1 MSTQQEIRVFEVD
14 LGNPKVRAVWAQIG
28 KVCDPELDEPVTD
41 MHFIERVDIDSDD
54 HVTVSFRLPTYWCSA
69 NFAFLMAND
78 IRVHVEQLDWVARA
92 SVQLEDHMFSEQ
104 VNTGVNTGLS
114 FQKTFADLAPDQGLD
129 EIREKFRE
137 KAFKRR
143 QEVLLLAL
151 RNSGWS
157 DSRITALTLEQ
168 LAALRFDEDEPAKQ
182 KPRYL
187 ALVGELGF
195 ASAPDDR
202 IFTDYEG
209 SPLAV
214 TGLEDYLK
222 DLRSV
227 RINMEFNG
235 ALCRGLLNARYK
247 ELEPSDGEPT
257 LIDFILDKVPP
268 AASRGHTKNTRQIS
282 SD

>member
-1 MSTQQEIRVFEVD
+1 MSKQQETRVFEVD
-14 LGNPKVRAVWAQIG
+14 LEDPKVRTVWAQIE

-41 MHFIERVDIDSDD
+41 MHFIERVEIDGDD

-78 IRVHVEQLDWVARA
+78 IRVQVEQLDWVSHA

-137 KAFKRR
+137 KAFQRR
-143 QEVLLLAL
+143 QEILLLAL
-151 RNSGWS
+151 RKIGWS
-157 DSRITALTLEQ
+157 DSRITAMTLEQ
-168 LAALRFDEDEPAKQ
+168 LAAFRFDEDEAAKQ

-187 ALVGELGF
+187 ALAGELGY
-195 ASAPDDR
+195 APAPDDR
-202 IFTDYEG
+202 VFTDYGG
-209 SPLAV
+209 SPLAAA
-214 TGLEDYLK
+214 GLDDHLK

-247 ELEPSDGEPT
+247 ELEPHDGEPT
-257 LIDFILDKVPP
+257 LLDFILDKVPP
-268 AASRGHTKNTRQIS
+268 AASGGQNNNTRQTT

>member
-1 MSTQQEIRVFEVD
+1 MNKQQEIRVFEVD
-14 LGNPKVRAVWAQIG
+14 LTDPKVRAVWAQIG

-41 MHFIERVDIDSDD
+41 MHFIERVKIDGDD

-137 KAFKRR
+137 KAFQRR

-151 RNSGWS
+151 RKAGWS
-157 DSRITALTLEQ
+157 DSRITAMTLEQ
-168 LAALRFDEDEPAKQ
+168 LVAFPFDEDEPAKQ
-182 KPRYL
+182 RPRYL
-187 ALVGELGF
+187 ALVRELGY
-195 ASAPDDR
+195 ALAPDNR
-202 IFTDYEG
+202 VFTDYDG
-209 SPLAV
+209 SPLGAAN
-214 TGLEDYLK
+214 LENYLK

-247 ELEPSDGEPT
+247 ELEPHDGEPT

-268 AASRGHTKNTRQIS
+268 TAPGGHNNKTRQTT

>member
-1 MSTQQEIRVFEVD
+1 MNKQQEVRVFEVD
-14 LGNPKVRAVWAQIG
+14 LSDPKVRAVWTQIE

-41 MHFIERVDIDSDD
+41 MHFIERVEIDGD
-54 HVTVSFRLPTYWCSA
+54 HQVTVSFRLPTYWCSA

-78 IRVHVEQLDWVARA
+78 IRVHVEQLDWVSRAR
-92 SVQLEDHMFSEQ
+92 VQLEDHMFSDQ

-137 KAFKRR
+137 KAFQRR

-151 RNSGWS
+151 RKAGWS
-157 DSRITALTLEQ
+157 DSRITAMTLEQ
-168 LAALRFDEDEPAKQ
+168 LEAIQFDEGEPTKQ
-182 KPRYL
+182 RPRYL
-187 ALVGELGF
+187 ELVQELGY
-195 ASAPDDR
+195 APAPVHR
-202 IFTDYEG
+202 VFTDYDG
-209 SPLAV
+209 SPLQQAN
-214 TGLEDYLK
+214 LEDYLK

-247 ELEPSDGEPT
+247 ELEAHDGEPT

-268 AASRGHTKNTRQIS
+268 TAPGGHNNNTRQSS

>member
-1 MSTQQEIRVFEVD
+1 MNKQQEVRVFEVD
-14 LGNPKVRAVWAQIG
+14 LGDPKVRAVWAQIE

-41 MHFIERVDIDSDD
+41 MHFIERVEIDRDD

-78 IRVHVEQLDWVARA
+78 IRVHVEQLDWVSRA

-137 KAFKRR
+137 KAFQRR
-143 QEVLLLAL
+143 QETLLLAL
-151 RNSGWS
+151 RKTGWS
-157 DSRITALTLEQ
+157 DSRITAMTLEQ
-168 LAALRFDEDEPAKQ
+168 LSAFRFDDDEPAKQ
-182 KPRYL
+182 RPRYL
-187 ALVGELGF
+187 ALVRELEH
-195 ASAPDDR
+195 ALAPDDR
-202 IFTDYEG
+202 VFTNYDG
-209 SPLAV
+209 SPLQPAD
-214 TGLEDYLK
+214 LEDHLK

-247 ELEPSDGEPT
+247 ELEPSEGEPT

-268 AASRGHTKNTRQIS
+268 TASGGHTKNTRQIS

>member
-1 MSTQQEIRVFEVD
+1 MNKQQETRVFEVD
-14 LGNPKVRAVWAQIG
+14 LTDPKVRAVWAQIEN
-28 KVCDPELDEPVTD
+28 VCDPELDEPVTD
-41 MHFIERVDIDSDD
+41 MHFIERVEIDDDD

-78 IRVHVEQLDWVARA
+78 IRVHVEQLDWVSRA

-137 KAFKRR
+137 KAFQRR

-151 RNSGWS
+151 RKAGWS
-157 DSRITALTLEQ
+157 DNRITAMTVEQ
-168 LAALRFDEDEPAKQ
+168 LVAFRFDEDEAAKQ

-187 ALVGELGF
+187 ALANELGY
-195 ASAPDDR
+195 ALAPDGQV
-202 IFTDYEG
+202 FTDYAG
-209 SPLAV
+209 SPLAP

-222 DLRSV
+222 DLRAV

-247 ELEPSDGEPT
+247 ELEPHDGEPT

-268 AASRGHTKNTRQIS
+268 TTPGGHNDNARQTT

>member
-78 IRVHVEQLDWVARA
+78 IRVHVEHLDWVARA

>member
-1 MSTQQEIRVFEVD
+1 MC
-14 LGNPKVRAVWAQIG
+14 AVWAQIG
-28 KVCDPELDEPVTD
+28 IVCDPELDEPVTD
-41 MHFIERVDIDSDD
+41 MHFIERVEIDGDD

-78 IRVHVEQLDWVARA
+78 IRVHVEQLDWVSRA
-92 SVQLEDHMFSEQ
+92 SVQLEDHMFSDE

-137 KAFKRR
+137 KAFQRR

-151 RNSGWS
+151 LKAGWS
-157 DSRITALTLEQ
+157 DNRITAMTLEH
-168 LAALRFDEDEPAKQ
+168 LAAFRFDEDEPAKQ

-187 ALVGELGF
+187 ALVRELGH
-195 ASAPDDR
+195 APAPNDR
-202 IFTDYEG
+202 VFTDYAG
-209 SPLAV
+209 SPLAAA
-214 TGLEDYLK
+214 GLQDYLK

-247 ELEPSDGEPT
+247 ELEPHDGEPT

-268 AASRGHTKNTRQIS
+268 AASDGHNNDNTRPTT